1 MFITIGDYCY
11 NTDQIKYFGLST
23 MSKEE
28 FVSIELVNGEK
39 HTISFEGHENALES
53 FHHAL
58 KQLCLMTCNQA
69 KKEKDLNS
77 HDGVIEFLRR

>member
-23 MSKEE
+23 MDEEE
-28 FVSIELVNGEK
+28 FISIELINGAE
-39 HTISFEGHENALES
+39 HTISFENYKDALDS

-58 KQLCLMTCNQA
+58 KQLNLMTCDQE
-69 KKEKDLNS
+69 KEISNS
-77 HDGVIEFLRR
+77 QSNLFETIDK